1 MVAYGLEVKGQRGET
16 EMISRAY
23 ESGIAL
29 ANSIVEMANLFYNKR
44 TKANFYKGLMK
55 TLEDKQKR
63 ED

>member
-1 MVAYGLEVKGQRGET
+1 
-16 EMISRAY
+16 MISRAY
-23 ESGIAL
+23 EAGIAL
-29 ANSIVEMANLFYNKR
+29 ANSIVEMANFFYNKK